1 MCDKPQ
7 GQKQLQGFA
16 QTIYHLAYGCKYV
29 GEQSYKDY
37 ADKLI
42 NVFFIDPETRMDPS
56 VKFAQSK
63 PGQAPDGNELF
74 VVAVS
79 TFKRGAT
86 VPGPIPSSDES
97 PQSCVIHVR
106 RPAGLDG
113 LARMGTVRAVSLA
126 ETAQTITQDRAGLVD
141 HAVLR

>member
-29 GEQSYKDY
+29 GESAYKEY
-37 ADKLI
+37 ADRLI
-42 NVFFIDPETRMDPS
+42 NTFFIDPETRMDPS

-79 TFKRGAT
+79 TSSEARGRVGAERRAS
-86 VPGPIPSSDES
+86 G
-97 PQSCVIHVR
+97 R
-106 RPAGLDG
+106 RPTPSLLRPRWPAT
-113 LARMGTVRAVSLA
+113 APRESGTV
-126 ETAQTITQDRAGLVD
+126 
-141 HAVLR
+141 